1 MSTAIASALPV
12 VPLWINGVATT
23 SDPGDI
29 FIVRSAAK
37 GKDVARAHSATV
49 ESAKAAAETSWTA
62 FEQWRS
68 WSAVRRRDLVLTVAN
83 ILQRRADEIVE
94 SQIEET
100 SCTKEWAQMNINL
113 AIASVKEVA
122 SRLTSISGEIPS
134 LSNTDQ
140 LALVFREPIGPI
152 LTIAP

>member
-1 MSTAIASALPV
+1 MSTAVASALPV
-12 VPLWINGVATT
+12 VPLWIDGAATA
-23 SDPGDI
+23 SDPNDI
-29 FIVRSAAK
+29 FIVRSAAR
-37 GKDVARAHSATV
+37 GKDVGQAHSATA

-62 FEQWRS
+62 FELWRS
-68 WSAVRRRDLVLTVAN
+68 WNAVRRRDLVLRVAN
-83 ILQRRADEIVE
+83 ILERRADEIVE

-100 SCTKEWAQMNINL
+100 SCTKEWARMNINL

-122 SRLTSISGEIPS
+122 SRLTSVSGEIPS

-140 LALVFREPIGPI
+140 LALVFREPVGPI